1 MEVELEPRVK
11 PLPYK
16 VKAMSRESPSQ
27 KAAHV
32 LDTDL
37 RTHWSTG
44 TNTKEWILLELDEPC
59 LLSHIRIYNKSVL
72 EWEIA
77 VGLRY
82 KPETF
87 LKVRP
92 RCEAPRRDMIY
103 PTNYTP
109 CRYVKISCLRGNP
122 IAIFFVQLI
131 GASVSG
137 LEPEFQPV
145 VNYLLPHII
154 SHKQDPHDMHL
165 QLLQDMTNRLLVF
178 LPQLEADLTN
188 FLDSPESSI
197 RFLAMLAG
205 PFYPIL
211 HVVNERTT
219 SKSPGSID
227 FNASKSNQLSP
238 TLTVSTNF
246 EPRRSRG
253 ASPFIL
259 STNSCIV
266 FRPDAIFVLLR
277 KAYKDSDLGSV
288 CKMVSRI
295 MQKLIGPDSVQ
306 DAPNSHS
313 EVTSVVDETSNK
325 ETSSSFTFPD
335 YSNLFGEEFQI
346 PDQQWDYS
354 YLNILD
360 VGAVEEGLLHV
371 LYACASQPVL
381 CSKLAER
388 TSDFWD
394 LLPLVQARLP
404 ALRPCVSSPFDI
416 VDDTF
421 SPWMQP
427 VVQHALSQIVATAM
441 SEAYRSLLHACAG
454 YLSSF
459 SPSHARAACV
469 LIDLCSG
476 VLAPWMSQ
484 VVAKV
489 DLAVELLEDLLGI
502 IQDACHSL
510 VRARAALKYIVLAL
524 SGHMDDIMG
533 KYKEVKH
540 KILFLVEM
548 LEPFLDPAI
557 AASKSRIA
565 FGDLSSVF
573 PEKQE
578 NNCLI
583 ALNIIRTAV
592 RKPAVLPSLESE
604 WRHGSV
610 APSVLLSILEPHMQL
625 PPGIDLCKSAS
636 KPVELGTVS
645 LSPLSC
651 VLNHGGPL
659 SKSYSQDESD
669 GKMDVSESAGKLDS
683 IEDRN
688 LLFAPPELQSI
699 TLTNYSNV
707 PNQNTSNLMGISL
720 ESKHAMKHSTKHS
733 PNFVLDAG
741 FGAEY
746 FNLQADY
753 LQLVNYHDCELRAS
767 EFRHL
772 ALDLHAQNDVTVE
785 SHDAAID
792 ALLLAAECHVNPYF
806 MLSFGASP
814 KLMDLLNINDN
825 KISRSDDIVELK
837 RTFGNS
843 KTNLE
848 TIAHL
853 ERKRD
858 KLVLQILLEAAE
870 MDRKYQARLSN
881 GDDCPYSAEG
891 VDDQVIKL
899 SPLDVQ
905 SADAITLVRQNQA
918 LLCNFLVQRLHREQ
932 NSMHEILLQSLIYVL
947 HTATKLY
954 CPPELVIEITLGSA
968 EEFNMMLMSLHL
980 QLKEGSLDLAPERL
994 HGLRRRW
1001 ILLQRLVVATSS
1013 GDEEGDFGTNIHGKY
1028 RRGNLVPS
1036 SAWMQ
1041 RISHFSGSVYP
1052 LVRFLGW
1059 MAVSHNAKQYMRDHI
1074 FLASD
1079 LSQLT
1084 YLLSIFADDLAFVD
1098 NVVNQKYEEFIEDS
1112 QGENGPSTKKR
1123 LENHEDQSFPVIY
1136 PELWKFFPNMKK
1148 QFQTFGEAILEAV
1161 GLQLRSVSST
1171 LVPDVISWFS
1181 ELCLWSFSSASPS
1194 IKDVLKG
1201 YKAKNAR
1208 AVILYILEAII
1219 AEHMEA
1225 MVPEI
1230 PRVVQVLVSL
1240 SDSAYCDVSFLE
1252 SVMHLLKP
1260 IISYSLSKVSH
1271 EESLL
1276 INDSCHNFEELC
1288 FSVLFDKIKQKNEN
1302 QHNSEDKGY
1311 NMALSIFILAS
1322 VFPDLSIHR
1331 KRDFLQSLSN
1341 WVKFYSFEPT
1351 TSFYDYLSAFQCV
1364 MDSCK
1369 SLLLCLLRT
1378 FGAIPSQLPPFPN
1391 VHGDKLLDDNP
1402 VPTIGFLSE
1411 ICQTSHENDAEKV
1424 ESVNLNTLVDQ
1435 YNLSSDDLE
1444 GISKDIEGL
1453 ITELNIAIEQCWSLH
1468 HQLTRK
1474 LTIVSAE
1481 CFVFLKCLISVAQ
1494 KFYDDDDDQNSSPS
1508 KSADPVTLHWRT
1520 GLEGLVEM
1528 TLMLQETSCWKVS
1541 SLMLDC
1547 LLGVPCSF
1555 SLDNVIGVI
1564 CSAIKNVSCS
1574 APKIS
1579 WRLQTDKWLSSLIT
1593 RGIYNIRESEVP
1605 LIDLFCK
1612 LLGHAEPEQRA
1623 IAIKH
1628 LRKIIGQFVNGE
1640 KSVVS
1645 LKVCSDFVPMKLVAS
1660 VPDFV
1665 LSHLVSSTWDEVVVL
1680 ASSESTLQIRLQAM
1694 VLLFDYI
1701 PFAERHQLQSFLSAA
1716 DGICC
1721 LQNLQ
1726 QTHDGPI
1733 LHLSLA
1739 LIADACLYLPAE
1751 DISLIPQNVWR
1762 NVEALGSMKHDG
1774 KLEDFGKRVCQ
1785 VLCRLRDEGDEAKEV
1800 LKEML
1805 FSSSSKHYDPDFA
1818 STRES
1823 ILQVLANLTAVHSYF
1838 DLFSK
1843 KIDQDDIVLEEAEME
1858 LDIIRKEYGQP
1869 EPPEESKDRT
1879 QIQASGTENLRLQ
1892 QIRDSIL
1899 YLEKS
1904 KLREDIVAR
1913 RQKKLGLR
1921 HDRQKFLEEAALR
1934 EAELLQE
1941 LDRERAME
1949 MEKELERQRLLELE
1963 RAKTRELRHNLDME
1977 KERQMQRELQREL
1990 EQAESGQRPSRR
2002 DYSSTHSSRPRERF
2016 RERENGRSGNEGS
2029 SRGGSGSLQP
2039 DVPTTTSS
2047 SIAASPTIVLSGSRQ
2062 FSGQLPTI
2070 LQSRDRQDDSSSL
2083 YEENLDGSKDS
2094 GDTGSIGDPELVSAF
2109 DGQSSGYGSQRQ
2121 SSRGSK
2127 SRQAGERRERDNRR
2141 EGKWERKHS

>member
-16 VKAMSRESPSQ
+16 VKAMSRESPLQ

-59 LLSHIRIYNKSVL
+59 LLSHMRIYNKSVL

-131 GASVSG
+131 GASVPG

-145 VNYLLPHII
+145 VSYLLPHVI

-165 QLLQDMTNRLLVF
+165 QLLRDMTDRLLVF

-188 FLDSPESSI
+188 FQDSPEPSI

-227 FNASKSNQLSP
+227 FNTSKSNQLSP
-238 TLTVSTNF
+238 ALTVSTNF
-246 EPRRSRG
+246 E
-253 ASPFIL
+253 
-259 STNSCIV
+259 
-266 FRPDAIFVLLR
+266 
-277 KAYKDSDLGSV
+277 
-288 CKMVSRI
+288 VSRI
-295 MQKLIGPDSVQ
+295 MQKLIGPDTVQ
-306 DAPNSHS
+306 DAPNSHG
-313 EVTSVVDETSNK
+313 EVTSVLEETLNI
-325 ETSSSFTFPD
+325 ETFTSFTFPD

-346 PDQQWDYS
+346 LDQHWDYS

-360 VGAVEEGLLHV
+360 VGAVEEGMLHV

-381 CSKLAER
+381 CSNLAER

-394 LLPLVQARLP
+394 VLPLVQALLP
-404 ALRPCVSSPFDI
+404 ALRPCVSGPFDI

-421 SPWMQP
+421 SPWTQP
-427 VVQHALSQIVATAM
+427 VVQHALSQIVATTI
-441 SEAYRSLLHACAG
+441 SEAYHSLLRACAG

-484 VVAKV
+484 VIAKV

-502 IQDACHSL
+502 IQDACHS
-510 VRARAALKYIVLAL
+510 VIRARAALKYIVLAL

-565 FGDLSSVF
+565 FGDISSVF

-625 PPGIDLCKSAS
+625 PPDIDLCKSAS
-636 KPVELGTVS
+636 KPVELETTSV
-645 LSPLSC
+645 SPLPS

-659 SKSYSQDESD
+659 TKSNSQDESD
-669 GKMDVSESAGKLDS
+669 GKLDVSESAGKSDS

-688 LLFAPPELQSI
+688 LLFAPPELQSVA
-699 TLTNYSNV
+699 LTNFSNV
-707 PNQNTSNLMGISL
+707 PNQNTSNLVGISL
-720 ESKHAMKHSTKHS
+720 ESKHVMKHSTNHS
-733 PNFVLDAG
+733 PSFVLDAG

-753 LQLVNYHDCELRAS
+753 SQLVNYHDCELRAS
-767 EFRHL
+767 EFRRL

-792 ALLLAAECHVNPYF
+792 ALLLAAECYVNPYF

-814 KLMDLLNINDN
+814 KLMDLLSMNDN
-825 KISRSDDIVELK
+825 KISRSDDTVELK
-837 RTFGNS
+837 RTLGKS

-870 MDRKYQARLSN
+870 MDRKYHAGLSN
-881 GDDCPYSAEG
+881 GEDCPHSSEG

-932 NSMHEILLQSLIYVL
+932 NSMHEILLQSLIYAL

-954 CPPELVIEITLGSA
+954 CPPQLLIEITLKSA
-968 EEFNMMLMSLHL
+968 EEFNMMMMPLHL
-980 QLKEGSLDLAPERL
+980 QLKEGSLNLAPERI
-994 HGLRRRW
+994 HGLQRRW
-1001 ILLQRLVVATSS
+1001 TLLQRLVIATSN
-1013 GDEEGDFGTNIHGKY
+1013 GNEEGGFGTNVHNKY
-1028 RRGNLVPS
+1028 RCGNLIPS

-1041 RISHFSGSVYP
+1041 NIPQFSGSIYP

-1059 MAVSHNAKQYMRDHI
+1059 MAVSRNAKQYMKDHI

-1079 LSQLT
+1079 MSHLT
-1084 YLLSIFADDLAFVD
+1084 YLLSIFADDLAVVD
-1098 NVVNQKYEEFIEDS
+1098 NVVNKKNEEVTEDL
-1112 QGENGPSTKKR
+1112 QGENGSSTKKG
-1123 LENHEDQSFPVIY
+1123 LENHEDQSFPAVY

-1171 LVPDVISWFS
+1171 LVPDVVSWFS
-1181 ELCLWSFSSASPS
+1181 ELCSWPYSSASPS
-1194 IKDVLKG
+1194 GKDMLKG
-1201 YKAKNAR
+1201 YNAKNAR
-1208 AVILYILEAII
+1208 AIILYILEAII

-1225 MVPEI
+1225 VVPEI
-1230 PRVVQVLVSL
+1230 PKVVQVLMSL
-1240 SDSAYCDVSFLE
+1240 SSAAYCDVSFLE
-1252 SVMHLLKP
+1252 SVLRLLKP
-1260 IISYSLSKVSH
+1260 IISYSLSKVSND
-1271 EESLL
+1271 ESLST
-1276 INDSCHNFEELC
+1276 NDSCHNFEELC

-1302 QHNSEDKGY
+1302 QHYSEDKGS
-1311 NMALSIFILAS
+1311 NTALSIFILAS
-1322 VFPDLSIHR
+1322 VFPDLSIHH
-1331 KRDFLQSLSN
+1331 KREFLRSLSN

-1351 TSFYDYLSAFQCV
+1351 TSFYDYFSAFQCV
-1364 MDSCK
+1364 MDNCK
-1369 SLLLCLLRT
+1369 SLLVSLLRA
-1378 FGAIPSQLPPFPN
+1378 FSAIPPQLPPFPN
-1391 VHGDKLLDDNP
+1391 MNGDELSDVNP

-1411 ICQTSHENDAEKV
+1411 VCHTSHENDAEKV
-1424 ESVNLNTLVDQ
+1424 ESVNMNTHVDQ

-1453 ITELNIAIEQCWSLH
+1453 ITELNVAIEQCWSLH
-1468 HQLTRK
+1468 HQLARK
-1474 LTIVSAE
+1474 LTIASAE
-1481 CFVFLKCLISVAQ
+1481 CFVFLKCSISVAQ
-1494 KFYDDDDDQNSSPS
+1494 KFYNDDDDQNSSPS
-1508 KSADPVTLHWRT
+1508 KSADLVTLHWSS

-1528 TLMLQETSCWKVS
+1528 ILMLQETSCWRVS

-1547 LLGVPCSF
+1547 LHEVPRSF
-1555 SLDNVIGVI
+1555 YLDNVIGII

-1574 APKIS
+1574 APKIF
-1579 WRLQTDKWLSSLIT
+1579 WRLQTDKWLSSLIS
-1593 RGIYNIRESEVP
+1593 RGIYNIQESEVP
-1605 LIDLFCK
+1605 LIDLFCT
-1612 LLGHAEPEQRA
+1612 LLGHAEPEQRV

-1628 LRKIIGQFVNGE
+1628 LRKLIGQCANGE
-1640 KSVVS
+1640 GPMVS
-1645 LKVCSDFVPMKLVAS
+1645 LKICSDFVPTKLVAS
-1660 VPDFV
+1660 VPDFI

-1680 ASSESTLQIRLQAM
+1680 ASSESILQIRLQAM
-1694 VLLFDYI
+1694 TLLFDYI
-1701 PFAERHQLQSFLSAA
+1701 PFAERHQLQSFLVAA

-1733 LHLSLA
+1733 FHLSLA
-1739 LIADACLYLPAE
+1739 LIADACLYSPTE

-1762 NVEALGSMKHDG
+1762 NVEALGSIKHDG

-1785 VLCRLRDEGDEAKEV
+1785 VLCRLRNEGDEAKQV

-1805 FSSSSKHYDPDFA
+1805 FSSSSKRYDPDFA
-1818 STRES
+1818 NTRES

-1843 KIDQDDIVLEEAEME
+1843 KIDQDDVVLEETEME
-1858 LDIIRKEYGQP
+1858 LDIIQKEYGEP
-1869 EPPEESKDRT
+1869 ELLEESRDRN
-1879 QIQASGTENLRLQ
+1879 QIQAAGKENLRLQ
-1892 QIRDSIL
+1892 QIRDSIIS
-1899 YLEKS
+1899 LEKS
-1904 KLREDIVAR
+1904 KLREDILAR

-1921 HDRQKFLEEAALR
+1921 HARKNFWKRQPYGKQSFCKNLIGR
-1934 EAELLQE
+1934 EQQKWKRSLK
-1941 LDRERAME
+1941 DSDCW
-1949 MEKELERQRLLELE
+1949 
-1963 RAKTRELRHNLDME
+1963 NY
-1977 KERQMQRELQREL
+1977 
-1990 EQAESGQRPSRR
+1990 SGQKPGTSVTILIWRR
-2002 DYSSTHSSRPRERF
+2002 RGKC
-2016 RERENGRSGNEGS
+2016 RENCSVN
-2029 SRGGSGSLQP
+2029 
-2039 DVPTTTSS
+2039 
-2047 SIAASPTIVLSGSRQ
+2047 
-2062 FSGQLPTI
+2062 
-2070 LQSRDRQDDSSSL
+2070 
-2083 YEENLDGSKDS
+2083 
-2094 GDTGSIGDPELVSAF
+2094 
-2109 DGQSSGYGSQRQ
+2109 
-2121 SSRGSK
+2121 
-2127 SRQAGERRERDNRR
+2127 
-2141 EGKWERKHS
+2141 